1 MAGELIL
8 FPVRLY
14 VRAARFAVRTGL
26 RATEQAA
33 VLAAQVIRSVTPDD
47 SAEAPEWPV
56 YGASEA
62 APVEVERVPPPPPP
76 REEADAP
83 PPPPHEEADAPPP
96 PAPPAAPAPTP
107 PPAPPPTAP
116 AAEPAPPFR
125 AEPTHVSQEAT
136 IVEEFA
142 EPGAEDGAGA
152 EVTVDE
158 PWDGYAR
165 MSARDVIARV
175 TDATPAELA
184 AVQLYEGTHKQR
196 ETVTEAAA
204 RELRAKSGRGAI
216 TADQSRKEQ
225 PDGQS
230 EDVE

>member
-33 VLAAQVIRSVTPDD
+33 ALAAHVIRSVTPDG
-47 SAEAPEWPV
+47 SAEAPKWPAPD
-56 YGASEA
+56 GATAA
-62 APVEVERVPPPPPP
+62 APVEVEPVTPPP
-76 REEADAP
+76 RAEADAQ
-83 PPPPHEEADAPPP
+83 PPP
-96 PAPPAAPAPTP
+96 PA
-107 PPAPPPTAP
+107 AP
-116 AAEPAPPFR
+116 AAEPAPPLR
-125 AEPTHVSQEAT
+125 AEPVHVSEEPTVVA
-136 IVEEFA
+136 EFA

-158 PWDGYAR
+158 PWEGYAR
-165 MSARDVIARV
+165 MSARDVISRL
-175 TDATPAELA
+175 TDAAPAELA
-184 AVQLYEGTHKQR
+184 AVQLYERAHKQR

-204 RELRAKSGRGAI
+204 RQLRAKSGRGAI
-216 TADQSRKEQ
+216 TADQAKTEQ
-225 PDGQS
+225 SDGQS